1 MENNSLKMDTE
12 RKFFSGNIQAPGKQK
27 SIFELPIPVLVSHG
41 GKKVIL
47 VIYFIIYTN
56 SMPMKWSKT
65 SATPREKCI

>member
-47 VIYFIIYTN
+47 VIYFII
-56 SMPMKWSKT
+56 
-65 SATPREKCI
+65 